1 MTFALALFIAGVVGA
16 AAWLI
21 PAPLSQGREKW
32 LLPRRVQRNSAA
44 HVIDIAIAAD
54 LLSLALHSGCG
65 VLEAI
70 ESVGLRLGGTTG
82 EHLLT
87 VAHRHRLGMGD
98 DEAWSG
104 VPQAWAGVAR
114 ALRLASQAGIPPAAA
129 LDQAA
134 ADLRRAEQHRIEEQ
148 TARLGVQI
156 VLPLGLTFLPA
167 FVASTIVPIVLAL
180 GAQAVHP

>member
-1 MTFALALFIAGVVGA
+1 MTPALAVLVAVVVGVA
-16 AAWLI
+16 VWI
-21 PAPLSQGREKW
+21 MPGPASQGRKRW
-32 LLPRRVQRNSAA
+32 LLLSRARRGDAA
-44 HVIDIAIAAD
+44 HVVDIAIAAD
-54 LLSLALHSGCG
+54 LLSLALQSGCG

-87 VAHRHRLGMGD
+87 VAHRHKLGMRD
-98 DEAWSG
+98 DEAWAG
-104 VPQAWAGVAR
+104 VPRAWDGVAR
-114 ALRLASQAGIPPAAA
+114 ALRLASQAGVPPVAA
-129 LDQAA
+129 LDHAA
-134 ADLRRAEQHRIEEQ
+134 ADLRRAEEHRIEVQ

-156 VLPLGLTFLPA
+156 VLPLGVTFLPA